1 MRGILINN
9 EGRSFYR
16 LRQPKEAPMAIEF
29 PDEIFGIKV
38 EKRIIPRKGGKP
50 FLFNSHTQ
58 IGVLH

>member
-1 MRGILINN
+1 
-9 EGRSFYR
+9 
-16 LRQPKEAPMAIEF
+16 MAIEF

-58 IGVLH
+58 IGVLHSTENPSVEGRSRL